1 MRTRA
6 QSAEPVAFDIPYL
19 STTYDYQES
28 DIQTLIDA
36 PTTELVKEFLTSL
49 TAKGQQY
56 DTLKADKLRVD
67 VELENTVRTSET
79 KVKAQKA
86 AVTRNAK
93 EIEELRSKLNNA
105 ESARETLSNELEQL
119 RSTTSGSTA
128 ETQTLRQRIETL
140 EASNRDALALVES
153 KSTEKDRIAT
163 ELSEQ
168 HGKLLGLRR
177 EISQLEE
184 RNQSLEN
191 AASTQRFKEQSL
203 QQEIDLVKR
212 NNEWHANELQ
222 TRTQEHAK
230 FRKERNARIAS
241 LQRELEDSTANVET
255 LKRTETTL
263 RQRLEEIQGKA
274 DEAFARIANLEEE
287 TARKEQGW
295 KAELDGSKRLAELQA
310 QNAATHKA
318 RLHEVQ
324 GQMDRINEDAREEIG
339 RLQSEIETER
349 ADKEQSEA
357 KVAELELQV
366 ERLEQQPRASRPGTP
381 MHNGGFDPATPGRAG
396 SPFAVPGSARKY
408 ANKLP
413 FTNTEYW
420 AKYNEMQQD
429 LEAERRRTQKLS
441 TAVDEMVTELESRAP
456 EYIEIRKA
464 HDELEQ
470 QVLEFSRLLE
480 DANSNRDNALK
491 ETERWQSDAE
501 AKTREGEIL
510 RQQLRDLA
518 TQVKILTV
526 ENRCYEEGLDA
537 MSADEKYQLEQMA
550 RGEAQNETVTNQF
563 ISQQLTIF
571 HNVSELQEQNQRL
584 RDMLRQLGDQMEGEE
599 ARRKAAESE
608 ANAQEVEELRQQ
620 VGRYKD
626 EMQATATQIDSY
638 VKERDMFRRM
648 LQRRGDL
655 HPGMDLQ
662 ATFGQSVP
670 PATPQRNGTNDVPQ
684 TPRSKDMED
693 LNKLLKEQ
701 QAFFDQYRNESSQDR
716 KMLKDQ
722 ADALGRE
729 KSTLQ
734 SELTHWKSQKTLS
747 DERLQMLQA
756 NYNGLRNE
764 NTELQKRSQQM
775 AENAAKQD
783 LRTQQVAE
791 ELVEARSMAESFR
804 NENANTKAEK
814 ELWKRIES
822 RLTEDNKNLMD
833 KRSRL
838 NKLVTDLQNM
848 QNERELSDSES
859 RRRLQNRV
867 EGLETELTETKK
879 KLDQEVEDARQA
891 TLRREYQDG
900 QSRTRIDDLVKS
912 LGNVREELVAAKTT
926 RDQLQARVDE
936 MKIELRSAEERAAA
950 LQPRPTPRA
959 EPQQNGQQEEDGEEE
974 LSAEQRLALEV
985 SDLRRDLELA
995 RNELESARQQVE
1007 QYRAIAQGA
1016 EEELGSLNETSE
1028 QYKEDT
1034 DQQIAEKDARA
1045 SQLQQRVDD
1054 LLNELTTS
1062 NNELSELRK
1071 KQEESDR
1078 VLSEHKTN
1086 FEADI
1091 ARLKDDAER
1100 YAEEKKLY
1108 QEDLKAQAEIAQQA
1122 QQSYED
1128 ELVKHAEAAK
1138 NLKTVRD
1145 QYNTLRTEVA
1155 GVRAEAEAAKAS
1167 LERGEESW
1175 SEQRERFGWELD
1187 ELKRRR
1193 QDVDEQNRLLHRQM
1207 ESFSSELSALRSGRT
1222 ILTGEGEERAGTAT
1236 GNLQEV
1242 IKYLRRE
1249 KEIVDVQ
1256 YELSMQESK
1265 RLQQQLDYANAQL
1278 EDTRQKLAEE
1288 RRQSADKVA
1297 SEGST
1302 NKLMQTINELNLFRE
1317 SSITL
1322 RNEARQAR
1330 EKLEEKSKEVERL
1343 LGESEP
1349 LKGRV
1354 GELEGEVE
1362 GKDGEIK
1369 LLQDDRDH
1377 WRERTQNIISKYDR
1391 VDPAELE
1398 DMKKQ
1403 LEELKAEKD
1412 RLENEQAPLREQVD
1426 EIDAKVEQAVEENSK
1441 TFREKLENFRNQ
1453 AKEQNRK
1460 QVAKIKD
1467 AEGAVEAA
1475 NADKVKVAEELDA
1488 AKNELEQ
1495 TKSALQEAQAKA
1507 TSASVGDAE
1516 EGQVDESE
1524 DEQAALSAKA
1534 AQAEANAAEQS
1545 ARAEALSSEVQ
1556 ILQNRVSELEGQLAA
1571 LQQQLDNALQ
1581 GEEGEIQ
1588 SGGNADTETLEKLRQ
1603 DLSTAQQE
1611 VETLRANAT
1620 GGNQAVSEGQP
1631 AEGEKHVS
1639 DQVAEE
1645 VAKLR
1650 TEMEQQH
1657 ELAKQQLKEDH
1668 DRRIEAMKNN
1678 LRQRMKEEREKIRES
1693 MRQELIEE
1701 HSTQIQKL
1709 NEEHDAAV
1717 AKLKDEHKAELD
1729 RLTKDGGA
1737 AVEKAEADAPAVKSE
1752 AASAE
1757 WPTEFQIL
1765 DMMKNNA
1772 RIRGVFNKNV
1782 TQRVRNETERLHT
1795 AVAEKDEEIAKL
1807 MEAQGAATGNEE
1819 DTELQKKLGAAEE
1832 EKKELQRKLDAAE
1845 DLKNELQQKWN
1856 AAEEQ
1861 KKELQKKIGT
1871 TEEDKKE
1878 AVRLA
1883 VENEGK
1889 KSKVQVNMLGIAQAK
1904 VAVVRKA
1911 AQETPEKTVKE
1922 VWEVANKAKPA
1933 PKPTAAG
1940 GSTASPAPTAPK
1952 PAVPESPSQA
1962 QGTPAAPSQ
1971 TQELSEQERISQR
1984 QQRFGT
1990 GPTNGT
1996 PTPPS
2001 RPGSFG
2007 QPSAPAVNAQS
2018 TPATGGTF
2026 GQPSQS
2032 ASSGALGQPP
2042 RRPSMSSTPG
2052 PNPQAPTFT
2061 PGGQQQNVGTGPAAL
2076 RGALGNARGGIP
2088 RPGGAAGRPNSGQ
2101 FQIQGAAGDQQ
2112 NQQTPLAGRGG
2123 ISSGIPRG
2131 GPGAP
2136 RGGGGRGGPQRGG
2149 GGANAGQKRPHDG
2162 GESGDGK
2169 RMRGGGPGGS

>member
-19 STTYDYQES
+19 STTYNYQEP

-49 TAKGQQY
+49 TAKGQEY

-93 EIEELRSKLNNA
+93 EIEALRSKLNDA
-105 ESARETLSNELEQL
+105 ESAREILSNELKQL
-119 RSTTSGSTA
+119 RSSTSGSTA
-128 ETQTLRQRIETL
+128 ETHTLRQRVETL

-153 KSTEKDRIAT
+153 KSTEKDRVAT

-168 HGKLLGLRR
+168 HGKLLSLRR

-241 LQRELEDSTANVET
+241 LQRELEDSTANVEA
-255 LKRTETTL
+255 LKRIEATL

-274 DEAFARIANLEEE
+274 DEAFARIASLEEE

-526 ENRCYEEGLDA
+526 ESRCYEEGLDA

-550 RGEAQNETVTNQF
+550 RGDTQNETVTNQF
-563 ISQQLTIF
+563 ISQKLTIF

-655 HPGMDLQ
+655 YPGMDLQ
-662 ATFGQSVP
+662 TAFGQSVP
-670 PATPQRNGTNDVPQ
+670 PATPQRNGTTDVPQ

-722 ADALGRE
+722 ADSLGRE
-729 KSTLQ
+729 KSSLQ
-734 SELTHWKSQKTLS
+734 SELAHWKSQKTLG

-833 KRSRL
+833 ERSRL

-867 EGLETELTETKK
+867 EGLQTELTETKK

-959 EPQQNGQQEEDGEEE
+959 EPQQNGQQEEEGEEE

-985 SDLRRDLELA
+985 SDLRRDLELT

-1045 SQLQQRVDD
+1045 GQLQQRVDD
-1054 LLNELTTS
+1054 LLAELTTT

-1145 QYNTLRTEVA
+1145 QYNALRTEVA

-1175 SEQRERFGWELD
+1175 SEQRERFEGELD

-1193 QDVDEQNRLLHRQM
+1193 QDVDEQNRLLHQQM
-1207 ESFSSELSALRSGRT
+1207 ESFSSELSALRSGRS
-1222 ILTGEGEERAGTAT
+1222 IPSGEGEERAGTPSGD

-1330 EKLEEKSKEVERL
+1330 ERLEEKSREVERL
-1343 LGESEP
+1343 LAESEP

-1403 LEELKAEKD
+1403 LEELKAEKE
-1412 RLENEQAPLREQVD
+1412 RLETEQAPLREQVD
-1426 EIDAKVEQAVEENSK
+1426 GIDAKVEQAVEENSK
-1441 TFREKLENFRNQ
+1441 TFKEKLENFRNQ

-1460 QVAKIKD
+1460 QVGKIKD

-1475 NADKVKVAEELDA
+1475 NADKAKVAEDLEA
-1488 AKNELEQ
+1488 AKHELEQ

-1507 TSASVGDAE
+1507 TSALNGDAE
-1516 EGQVDESE
+1516 EGQVDESA
-1524 DEQAALSAKA
+1524 DDQAALTAKA

-1556 ILQNRVSELEGQLAA
+1556 QLQTRVSELEGQVST

-1581 GEEGEIQ
+1581 GEEGEIH
-1588 SGGNADTETLEKLRQ
+1588 SGGHADTETLEKLRQ

-1611 VETLRANAT
+1611 VEILRANAT
-1620 GGNQAVSEGQP
+1620 GGNQAVSEAQP
-1631 AEGEKHVS
+1631 AEGEKS
-1639 DQVAEE
+1639 DADQVAEE

-1668 DRRIEAMKNN
+1668 DRRIEAMKSN
-1678 LRQRMKEEREKIRES
+1678 LRQRMKEEREKIREG

-1729 RLTKDGGA
+1729 RLANEGGA
-1737 AVEKAEADAPAVKSE
+1737 AVEKAESDTPAVKSE
-1752 AASAE
+1752 QASSE

-1782 TQRVRNETERLHT
+1782 TQRVRNETEKLHNL
-1795 AVAEKDEEIAKL
+1795 VAEKDEEIAKL
-1807 MEAQGAATGNEE
+1807 KEAQGVATGGE
-1819 DTELQKKLGAAEE
+1819 DKDELQKRLEAAEE
-1832 EKKELQRKLDAAE
+1832 EKKELQQKLDAAE
-1845 DLKNELQQKWN
+1845 DQKNELQQKWD

-1871 TEEDKKE
+1871 TEGDKKE

-1911 AQETPEKTVKE
+1911 AQETPEKSVKE
-1922 VWEVANKAKPA
+1922 VWEVADKAKPA
-1933 PKPTAAG
+1933 PKPAAAG
-1940 GSTASPAPTAPK
+1940 GPTASPAPTAPK

-1971 TQELSEQERISQR
+1971 TQELSEQERILQR

-1990 GPTNGT
+1990 GPANGT

-2007 QPSAPAVNAQS
+2007 QPSAPAASAQS

-2032 ASSGALGQPP
+2032 VSSGALGQPP

-2052 PNPQAPTFT
+2052 PNPNAPAFT
-2061 PGGQQQNVGTGPAAL
+2061 PGGQQQNIGTGPAAL
-2076 RGALGNARGGIP
+2076 RGALSNARGGIP
-2088 RPGGAAGRPNSGQ
+2088 RAGGAAGRPNSGQ
-2101 FQIQGAAGDQQ
+2101 FQIQGAASGQQQ
-2112 NQQTPLAGRGG
+2112 NQQTPPAGRGG
-2123 ISSGIPRG
+2123 VSSGIPRG
-2131 GPGAP
+2131 GA
-2136 RGGGGRGGPQRGG
+2136 GRGGPQRGGGGG

-2169 RMRGGGPGGS
+2169 RMRGASSMAL